1 MKLCIVL
8 DTSGSMAE
16 GGKFLIALTAL
27 KTIEQY
33 FWINQVDIEVDLF
46 AVNDGVEQVSWEDF
60 RQVCK
65 GLRGSFCLK
74 PFLQSG
80 AHKSANK
87 LLIISDCC
95 WSSDN
100 RRAFKSLTVSKGKM
114 FARGLIVGSEA
125 DLSCRAPDFESAE
138 NVLALLESWLH

>member
-46 AVNDGVEQVSWEDF
+46 AVNDGLEQVSWEDF

-65 GLRGSFCLK
+65 G
-74 PFLQSG
+74 
-80 AHKSANK
+80 
-87 LLIISDCC
+87 
-95 WSSDN
+95 
-100 RRAFKSLTVSKGKM
+100 
-114 FARGLIVGSEA
+114 
-125 DLSCRAPDFESAE
+125 
-138 NVLALLESWLH
+138 